1 MEVKEKTTISVHTK
15 INAPIEMVW
24 KYWTTPKDIM
34 KWNNASDDWH
44 TPFATNDLRPGGIF
58 NCRMEAKDGS
68 MGFDFE
74 GVYETVLVN
83 RQLDYVLG
91 DERKVSITFTAKDN
105 NTEMKETF
113 DAESENSLEL
123 QRNGWQ
129 AILNNFKKYA
139 EESTL

>member
-1 MEVKEKTTISVHTK
+1 MEVKEKTTISVHAK

-105 NTEMKETF
+105 NTEVMETF
-113 DAESENSLEL
+113 DAESENSIEL

-139 EESTL
+139 EENTL